1 MSTYWGVVSTH
12 PANLPPP
19 HVAGYPTLF
28 DFVTQQVQAPQFW
41 GRYIAGKAQ
50 SNLLTDNEAS
60 FLSSRGCRIL
70 LIHYGIQPCGNHQ
83 QGQADASSA
92 VTAAQTLHIPP
103 GVTLYG
109 DIETRVFAHPD
120 WLLGW
125 WETMIASPY
134 ANPGGFYC
142 NTSPENALYF
152 NNPYCAAITSPSNQ
166 NQDGTL
172 RFNPPLFTS
181 YPRPGCAFDGSSYNA
196 ASPDCVPN
204 SAVIWQY
211 AERCPPSFDLY
222 DMDLANDAG
231 YATMWS
237 GTMSQ

>member
-1 MSTYWGVVSTH
+1 MNTYLGVVSTR
-12 PANLPPP
+12 PANAPLT
-19 HVAGYPTLF
+19 AIDGQPTLF
-28 DFVTQQVQAPQFW
+28 DFVTQQASLPQFW

-50 SNLLTDNEAS
+50 GDLLTVDEAN

-70 LIHYGIQPCGNHQ
+70 LIPYGIQPCGNYQ

-92 VTAAQTLHIPP
+92 IAAAQALQIPP

-125 WETMIASPY
+125 WDTMMASLY
-134 ANPGGFYC
+134 ANPGGLYC

-152 NNPYCAAITSPSNQ
+152 NNPYCAAVTSQSNQ
-166 NQDGTL
+166 GSGGTL
-172 RFNPPLFTS
+172 PFNPPLFTS
-181 YPRPGCAFDGSSYNA
+181 YPRPGCAFDRSSYDA
-196 ASPDCVPN
+196 TSPDCVPN

-211 AERCPPSFDLY
+211 AEQCPPSYDLY

-237 GTMSQ
+237 GPVTP